1 MSHIL
6 GFCVCAHICPHICIR
21 ICLPDRESTSR
32 GRQGAPSWSP
42 PSLNSKLSQFSTDPL
57 PRSRTLPC
65 SQNWIQIY
73 TNGWRGGGF
82 HIPQNGT
89 QDLLCTSSMHLTF
102 NRAISR
108 ILFFSLFFIF
118 LVCIVVAL
126 PRVGDLT
133 PQIAA
138 GTNTL
143 LPPCHPSY
151 SLGVAACICCVC
163 LNLCPDVQ
171 AAFSSSSLK
180 GFTELISN

>member
-1 MSHIL
+1 MAFIGHSFVICQKRKVSGLFSFVKSKNWIHLLITLLLLFLFDCMSYIL
-6 GFCVCAHICPHICIR
+6 GLCVCAHICAHICIR

-73 TNGWRGGGF
+73 TKGWRGGGF

-102 NRAISR
+102 NRIILR
-108 ILFFSLFFIF
+108 IFCLYFSIF
-118 LVCIVVAL
+118 VLYCSGLA
-126 PRVGDLT
+126 
-133 PQIAA
+133 
-138 GTNTL
+138 
-143 LPPCHPSY
+143 PC
-151 SLGVAACICCVC
+151 GG
-163 LNLCPDVQ
+163 LNPADCRWH
-171 AAFSSSSLK
+171 
-180 GFTELISN
+180 

>member
-108 ILFFSLFFIF
+108 ILFSPYFFILGLYCSGLAPCGGLNPADCRWHQHPPTTLSPF
-118 LVCIVVAL
+118 LLFGC
-126 PRVGDLT
+126 
-133 PQIAA
+133 
-138 GTNTL
+138 
-143 LPPCHPSY
+143 
-151 SLGVAACICCVC
+151 CCVYLFC
-163 LNLCPDVQ
+163 LFEFVPRCTGCFFIRPSKK
-171 AAFSSSSLK
+171 FH
-180 GFTELISN
+180 SNR

>member
-1 MSHIL
+1 MIFWFLCLCPYLSSYLYSHL
-6 GFCVCAHICPHICIR
+6 SSR
-21 ICLPDRESTSR
+21 QREYQQ
-32 GRQGAPSWSP
+32 GQGAPSWSP

-73 TNGWRGGGF
+73 TNGWRAVAAFICRRMENILNSHLKGQF
-82 HIPQNGT
+82 LKLCFI
-89 QDLLCTSSMHLTF
+89 LLL
-102 NRAISR
+102 
-108 ILFFSLFFIF
+108 F

-138 GTNTL
+138 GANTL

-171 AAFSSSSLK
+171 AAFSSAPPKSSNQTSK
-180 GFTELISN
+180 I